1 MCVILPGKQGGSK
14 HLMVQDSIP
23 FSQEVRPTLD
33 SERLSVGSH
42 HYFFELKSAHNN
54 SKYLVISHR
63 RQVEGKY
70 VGQKLRVF
78 EDEML
83 EFQRQLQKTWALALS
98 SPKIPQEQPEQTPV
112 TVTSNRYFTKTH
124 HYFFELSVATN
135 DAFYLTIDQKK
146 KVGEKYLGSKINVF
160 AEAMPEFQMT
170 LKKFVEQALNFT
182 SPPLISASPP
192 PLPTITPSTNILFPP
207 FFQQLLTADDWQQFE
222 RYTHYL
228 LKLLGIQNV
237 YAFLD
242 QNQAG
247 KADGFFTVG
256 NLAVLYDCT
265 LAAGQIEE
273 RKRDQIA
280 NYCNLLSG
288 GRIEIMPDMIQEF
301 HQYHQRQVWIITRNK
316 TQLLRS
322 VNRIEVKEVDIQTLI
337 GLYEKR
343 LTTNI
348 TLSTFTNTLAQL

>member
-1 MCVILPGKQGGSK
+1 
-14 HLMVQDSIP
+14 MVQDGIP

-33 SERLSVGSH
+33 SERLSVGAH
-42 HYFFELKSAHNN
+42 HYFFQLKSAHND

-63 RQVEGKY
+63 RQVEGEF

-83 EFQRQLQKTWALALS
+83 EFQRQLNKICALALS
-98 SPKIPQEQPEQTPV
+98 SPEPPQTQSEKTPI

-124 HYFFELSVATN
+124 HYFFELSVAMNNTL
-135 DAFYLTIDQKK
+135 YITIDQRK
-146 KVGEKYLGSKINVF
+146 KVGEKYVGSKINIF
-160 AEAMPEFQMT
+160 ADAMPEFQTT
-170 LKKFVEQALNFT
+170 LKKFVDQALDFT
-182 SPPLISASPP
+182 SPPIMPASPP

-207 FFQQLLTADDWQQFE
+207 FFQQLLSTDNWEQFE

-228 LKLLGIQNV
+228 LKLLGIQNA
-237 YAFLD
+237 YAFLN

-247 KADGFFTVG
+247 KADGFFTIG

-265 LAAGQIEE
+265 LAASQIEE
-273 RKRDQIA
+273 RKRDQIV

-288 GRIEIMPDMIQEF
+288 GRIEINPDVIEEF

-322 VNRIEVKEVDIQTLI
+322 VNRIEVKEVAVQTLI
-337 GLYEKR
+337 ALYENR
-343 LTTNI
+343 LTTDI
-348 TLSTFTNTLAQL
+348 PPLTFTNRLAQL